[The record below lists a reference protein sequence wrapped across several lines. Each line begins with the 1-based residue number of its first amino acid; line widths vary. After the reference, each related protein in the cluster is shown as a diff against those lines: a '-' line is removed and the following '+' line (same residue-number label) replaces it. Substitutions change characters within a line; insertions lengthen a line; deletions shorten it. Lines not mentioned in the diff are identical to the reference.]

1 VPGKSPK
8 PYLGGLGPANLI
20 RERAKRMTFSLREK
34 FEGAKQFLREVK
46 TELKKVTWP
55 SRKDALAGTA
65 VVLVAVFI
73 IALFLGI
80 VDSGL
85 SGLIRWVLQKAGS

>member
-1 VPGKSPK
+1 M
-8 PYLGGLGPANLI
+8 A
-20 RERAKRMTFSLREK
+20 FSIREK
-34 FEGAKQFLREVK
+34 FEDAKQFLREVR

-55 SRKDALAGTA
+55 AKKDTLSATV

-73 IALFLGI
+73 VALFLGI

-85 SGLIRWVLQKAGS
+85 SNLIKELLKRATS

>member
-1 VPGKSPK
+1 M
-8 PYLGGLGPANLI
+8 
-20 RERAKRMTFSLREK
+20 EFSIKEK

-46 TELKKVTWP
+46 KELKKVTWP
-55 SRKDALAGTA
+55 SRKDTLSATL

-73 IALFLGI
+73 IAIFLGI

-85 SGLIRWVLQKAGS
+85 SNLIKELLKRATS

>member
-1 VPGKSPK
+1 MG
-8 PYLGGLGPANLI
+8 
-20 RERAKRMTFSLREK
+20 MFSIKEK
-34 FEGAKQFLREVK
+34 FDKAKQFLREVR

-55 SRKDALAGTA
+55 SRRDTLTGTA

-85 SGLIRWVLQKAGS
+85 SSLIRELLKRATS